1 MKLRTLSFEGDS
13 FLDKNEKEKSNYYLV
28 SLNATN
34 ASSG

>member
-13 FLDKNEKEKSNYYLV
+13 VLDKKEKSNYYLV

-34 ASSG
+34 VSSG

>member
-1 MKLRTLSFEGDS
+1 MLSLEGDYA
-13 FLDKNEKEKSNYYLV
+13 LEKREKEKSNYYLV